1 MHANAARRE
10 AFAQAVA
17 RGAAPR
23 VAWLDVGYKDR
34 SDAAS
39 RSKKLSVTMASRI
52 LEIRIERHKAA
63 QDLAPLIEE
72 MVQLARDAVRVP
84 RPGPDEDGQAAV
96 PSPAA
101 INAARAVM
109 AEVGKLKI
117 RMADFVPPSP
127 PPEPPMSTEAWLS
140 EYGPQTIRP

>member
-1 MHANAARRE
+1 MHANSAMRE

-23 VAWLDVGYKDR
+23 EAWVGAGYKDR
-34 SDAAS
+34 SDVAS
-39 RSKKLSVTMASRI
+39 RSKKLSVTMAPRI
-52 LEIRIERHKAA
+52 LEIRIERHEAA
-63 QDLAPLIEE
+63 QDLTPLIEE
-72 MVQLARDAVRVP
+72 MIQLARAAVRVP
-84 RPGPDEDGQAAV
+84 PAKPEEDGPAAV

-117 RMADFVPPSP
+117 RMSDYVAPSP
-127 PPEPPMSTEAWLS
+127 PPKPPMSTEEWLAA
-140 EYGPQTIRP
+140 YGPQSNRA